1 LFPDLTKFK
10 RTSPCLQRDRDRG
23 LR

>member
-10 RTSPCLQRDRDRG
+10 RTSPCLQRDRDHG